1 VYHDG
6 AAQYTPQTNLI
17 AASFVASDPRA
28 MHAIIGFVDREGNR
42 GLRRLAAPATDLDDL
57 LGRVRSAAP
66 APLEVPVYVLYTPD
80 MLPAYPAMRFLSG
93 GDQHSPALGRP
104 IGIRWLRCD
113 SLIDDEAECDGHI
126 FALQTGLI
134 ERRASRGQTG
144 EWGRLRRA
152 VIVEDGRVVR
162 ERDYPDDGGR
172 AQLTM
177 EIIRASG
184 KVAAIYLLD
193 GPAFESTLNQMYVL
207 GRFDGALFEEVY
219 NDFPYVRVF
228 RVRTGP
234 R

>member
-1 VYHDG
+1 
-6 AAQYTPQTNLI
+6 
-17 AASFVASDPRA
+17 
-28 MHAIIGFVDREGNR
+28 
-42 GLRRLAAPATDLDDL
+42 
-57 LGRVRSAAP
+57 
-66 APLEVPVYVLYTPD
+66 VLYTPD